1 MEAVIIA
8 EVLEKSG
15 KIHERC
21 RLTHFPA
28 TLGRAYDCDLILND
42 DYVSPQHAR
51 IALNEQGE
59 LTLTDLGTANGTQ
72 RLPQMQPVSTLTLG
86 QETLLRLGH
95 TLVRLRRPDF
105 AVTPTRIDTLTSQR
119 FARVFNS
126 MATLALL
133 TLLLLGLLGLN
144 SYQSLVQNAKL
155 GTMLLEVLEIAVI
168 APLWAGIWAILS
180 RIFVHHASYVAH
192 AVIASL
198 GVIGF
203 IGANVFVEYVAFVYS
218 AQTSADILFHLLLG
232 ALACAM
238 LYGHLRFTTLF
249 SPRRTALIAAATASL
264 MIGLFGFMAYVQSLE
279 FNDTLPYPPELKP
292 PQFQLA
298 PDQSLEAFMRD
309 AEKIPK
315 HLESQKSP

>member
-1 MEAVIIA
+1 MEPVIVA

-15 KIHERC
+15 KVHERC
-21 RLTHFPA
+21 RLANFPA

-59 LTLTDLGTANGTQ
+59 LTLTDLGTANGTHC
-72 RLPQMQPVSTLTLG
+72 LPQMQPVSSMILG
-86 QETLLRLGH
+86 PETLLRLGH
-95 TLVRLRRPDF
+95 SLVRLRRPDF
-105 AVTPTRIDTLTSQR
+105 AVAPTRVDTLTSKR
-119 FARVFNS
+119 FARAFNS
-126 MATLALL
+126 IA
-133 TLLLLGLLGLN
+133 TLLLLTLVLLGLVGLN
-144 SYQSLVQNAKL
+144 SYQSSVQNIKL
-155 GTMLLEVLEIAVI
+155 GTLLLEVLEIAVI

-180 RIFVHHASYVAH
+180 RIFVHHAAYVAH

-203 IGANVFVEYVAFVYS
+203 LLANVFVEYVAFAYS
-218 AQTSADILFHLLLG
+218 ARLSVDILFQVLLG
-232 ALACAM
+232 VLACAM

-249 SPRRTALIAAATASL
+249 SPRRTGLIAASTAAM
-264 MIGLFGFMAYVQSLE
+264 MIGLFGFTAYVQDLE
-279 FNDTLPYPPELKP
+279 FNDSLPYPPELKP

-298 PDQSLEAFMRD
+298 PDQSPENFMRD

-315 HLESQKSP
+315 QLDHQS